1 MSKRRLRGAAAT
13 AGLQTFG
20 SMYGDAVQGY
30 MKRGDSEA
38 TALSKAFIP
47 ALAGAAST
55 YLLTAAGGTQGIE
68 ALLRQP
74 AFKENFRQ
82 WFKAV
87 AAGSVKEGL
96 REEAPDQLIQG
107 IIERYTH
114 NPDKPWKDIIEET
127 LHAGIGG
134 ALLGGCS

>member
-1 MSKRRLRGAAAT
+1 MNL
-13 AGLQTFG
+13 
-20 SMYGDAVQGY
+20 
-30 MKRGDSEA
+30 GDSES
-38 TALSKAFIP
+38 TALNKAFIP

-82 WFKAV
+82 RFKAV

-107 IIERYTH
+107 MIVQRLSRLPPIDYH
-114 NPDKPWKDIIEET
+114 YLPS
-127 LHAGIGG
+127 LHIFYLHSQITAQTI
-134 ALLGGCS
+134 